1 MTQKPLLNNKQIW
14 NINFGFLGLQICL
27 TLILANTSRILSGLG
42 ADIDQLPLLWLAP
55 PLAGLII
62 QPIVG
67 YMSDRTWTK
76 WGRRIPYVL
85 AGTIM
90 TALMM
95 LLMPNSHILNNIFSV
110 VLSITFILFWTQ
122 TALNIS
128 MQPYRSLV
136 SDMVDSRQSSKGYS
150 TQTILAN
157 IGGIIGSLLPYV
169 LAQAGVNNEADE
181 SGRIADSVTW
191 SFYIAAAILLV
202 TSLKTC
208 FSVKEYPPAIFEK
221 YNSVDISKQ
230 STVSTKTIIYTLSR
244 ISIVQLFSWMAFFII
259 WVYATDALAESVWNT
274 SDASSSA
281 YNDAGNW
288 YGVLTGVYSITAA
301 IFSFYIPRISNLI
314 GRKTLYS
321 LALFAGG
328 LGTISLYYIK
338 DQYILLFPMI
348 AIGIAWALIL
358 TIPFTLMNDIAPAK
372 KMGFYMG
379 LLNIT
384 IVLPQIISGLT
395 GNFIFKHIAGS
406 SSVSMMLIA
415 GIFLF
420 MGAVSVYFI
429 KSRKTV
435 SLQ

>member
-136 SDMVDSRQSSKGYS
+136 SDMVDSRQSSKGFHTDNTGKYRGNHRFS
-150 TQTILAN
+150 PTLCS
-157 IGGIIGSLLPYV
+157 G
-169 LAQAGVNNEADE
+169 
-181 SGRIADSVTW
+181 SGR
-191 SFYIAAAILLV
+191 
-202 TSLKTC
+202 
-208 FSVKEYPPAIFEK
+208 
-221 YNSVDISKQ
+221 SK
-230 STVSTKTIIYTLSR
+230 
-244 ISIVQLFSWMAFFII
+244 
-259 WVYATDALAESVWNT
+259 
-274 SDASSSA
+274 
-281 YNDAGNW
+281 
-288 YGVLTGVYSITAA
+288 
-301 IFSFYIPRISNLI
+301 
-314 GRKTLYS
+314 
-321 LALFAGG
+321 
-328 LGTISLYYIK
+328 
-338 DQYILLFPMI
+338 
-348 AIGIAWALIL
+348 
-358 TIPFTLMNDIAPAK
+358 
-372 KMGFYMG
+372 
-379 LLNIT
+379 
-384 IVLPQIISGLT
+384 
-395 GNFIFKHIAGS
+395 
-406 SSVSMMLIA
+406 
-415 GIFLF
+415 
-420 MGAVSVYFI
+420 
-429 KSRKTV
+429 
-435 SLQ
+435 